1 MDKIKIITDSTCD
14 LSKEIIEKYDIDV
27 MPMLINFGEESY
39 LDGVEIKVD
48 SMMERI
54 EREDTLPTT
63 AQIVP
68 TRFIEK
74 YKGYLEEEYKVISIH
89 ISSNMSGTYQSAC
102 LAKAELES
110 DDIVVIDSRNVTVG
124 LGLIVLKAARLIESG
139 ITLEDL
145 EKEILEY
152 RNHIKSTIAFESL
165 DNLVR
170 GGRLS
175 KGKALFVNALGIK
188 LMLNVLDGEMNV
200 QGKIRGTKKMVKA
213 MIEQFDSIPKKEG
226 EPIILVELENED
238 IYLPIKEYLENN
250 NIEYL
255 KLPLGCSVAI
265 HSGPKVC
272 ALFYVEEY

>member
-1 MDKIKIITDSTCD
+1 
-14 LSKEIIEKYDIDV
+14 
-27 MPMLINFGEESY
+27 
-39 LDGVEIKVD
+39 
-48 SMMERI
+48 
-54 EREDTLPTT
+54 
-63 AQIVP
+63 
-68 TRFIEK
+68 
-74 YKGYLEEEYKVISIH
+74 
-89 ISSNMSGTYQSAC
+89 
-102 LAKAELES
+102 
-110 DDIVVIDSRNVTVG
+110 
-124 LGLIVLKAARLIESG
+124 
-139 ITLEDL
+139 
-145 EKEILEY
+145 
-152 RNHIKSTIAFESL
+152 TIAFESL

>member
-74 YKGYLEEEYKVISIH
+74 YKVYLEEGYKVISIH

-152 RNHIKSTIAFESL
+152 RNHIKKYYSL
-165 DNLVR
+165 
-170 GGRLS
+170 
-175 KGKALFVNALGIK
+175 
-188 LMLNVLDGEMNV
+188 
-200 QGKIRGTKKMVKA
+200 
-213 MIEQFDSIPKKEG
+213 
-226 EPIILVELENED
+226 
-238 IYLPIKEYLENN
+238 
-250 NIEYL
+250 
-255 KLPLGCSVAI
+255 
-265 HSGPKVC
+265 
-272 ALFYVEEY
+272 

>member
-1 MDKIKIITDSTCD
+1 
-14 LSKEIIEKYDIDV
+14 
-27 MPMLINFGEESY
+27 
-39 LDGVEIKVD
+39 
-48 SMMERI
+48 
-54 EREDTLPTT
+54 PTT

-74 YKGYLEEEYKVISIH
+74 YKGYLEEGYKVISIH

>member
-74 YKGYLEEEYKVISIH
+74 YKGYLEEVYKVISIH

-175 KGKALFVNALGIK
+175 KGKALFVSALGIK

>member
-1 MDKIKIITDSTCD
+1 MEKIKIITDSTCD
-14 LSKEIIEKYDIDV
+14 LSKEIIDKYDIDV
-27 MPMLINFGEESY
+27 MPMLINFGEDSY

-48 SMMERI
+48 AMMERI
-54 EREDTLPTT
+54 ERENALPTT

-68 TRFIEK
+68 TRFIER
-74 YKGYLEEEYKVISIH
+74 YKQYLDEGYKVISIH

-124 LGLIVLKAARLIESG
+124 LGLIILKAAKLIEQG
-139 ITLEDL
+139 ITLNEL

-152 RNHIKSTIAFESL
+152 SKHVKSTIAFESL

-188 LMLNVLDGEMNV
+188 LMLNVQDGEMNV

-213 MIEQFDSIPKKEG
+213 MIEQFAETPRKEG
-226 EPIILVELENED
+226 EPVILVELENED
-238 IYLPIKEYLENN
+238 IYLPIKDYLESN
-250 NIEYL
+250 NIEYI

>member
-74 YKGYLEEEYKVISIH
+74 YKGYLEEGYKVISIH

-124 LGLIVLKAARLIESG
+124 LGLIVLKAARLIE
-139 ITLEDL
+139 
-145 EKEILEY
+145 Y

-175 KGKALFVNALGIK
+175 KGKALFVSALGIK

>member
-1 MDKIKIITDSTCD
+1 
-14 LSKEIIEKYDIDV
+14 
-27 MPMLINFGEESY
+27 
-39 LDGVEIKVD
+39 
-48 SMMERI
+48 
-54 EREDTLPTT
+54 
-63 AQIVP
+63 
-68 TRFIEK
+68 
-74 YKGYLEEEYKVISIH
+74 
-89 ISSNMSGTYQSAC
+89 MSGTYQSAC

-226 EPIILVELENED
+226 EPIILVELEHLLTYKG
-238 IYLPIKEYLENN
+238 IFRK
-250 NIEYL
+250 
-255 KLPLGCSVAI
+255 
-265 HSGPKVC
+265 
-272 ALFYVEEY
+272 

>member
-1 MDKIKIITDSTCD
+1 
-14 LSKEIIEKYDIDV
+14 
-27 MPMLINFGEESY
+27 MLINFGEESY

-74 YKGYLEEEYKVISIH
+74 YKGYLEEGYKVISIH

>member
-1 MDKIKIITDSTCD
+1 MNKIKIITDSTCD

-54 EREDTLPTT
+54 EREDALPTT

-74 YKGYLEEEYKVISIH
+74 YKGYLEEGYKVISIH

-124 LGLIVLKAARLIESG
+124 LGLIVLKAARLIEAG

-188 LMLNVLDGEMNV
+188 LMLNVLEGEMNV

>member
-74 YKGYLEEEYKVISIH
+74 YKGYLEEGYKVISIH

-200 QGKIRGTKKMVKA
+200 QGKIRGTKKMVKGY
-213 MIEQFDSIPKKEG
+213 D
-226 EPIILVELENED
+226 
-238 IYLPIKEYLENN
+238 
-250 NIEYL
+250 
-255 KLPLGCSVAI
+255 
-265 HSGPKVC
+265 
-272 ALFYVEEY
+272 